1 MKSLIYSVCEEYPQ
15 TEGPGETWDHI
26 AMRDK
31 EWEAPCVLITWDP
44 SYRAEAELGEGR

>member
-1 MKSLIYSVCEEYPQ
+1 MCEEYPQ